1 MEAKRGVGR
10 RREDIDSAFEKAIC
24 KRMSYQLADEREDQ
38 ENLIVPGKEMQNG
51 AGEYRVN

>member
-1 MEAKRGVGR
+1 LEAKRGVGR

-38 ENLIVPGKEMQNG
+38 ENLIVPGKEMHNG
-51 AGEYRVN
+51 AGKYRVN